1 MRKITV
7 NRKKSL
13 IGCTGTVL
21 IYTIDRIQ
29 FDKIIEEEKEITKD
43 QCVFVGS
50 IKNGSD
56 LKFEITN
63 NEIVI
68 LSAYDNLR
76 LFWVHGA
83 IIIPEGKEEIIL
95 NGKVKFNPALG
106 NPFVFE
112 SRST

>member
-21 IYTIDRIQ
+21 IYTIDKIQ
-29 FDKIIEEEKEITKD
+29 FDKIIEEKEITKD

-50 IKNGSD
+50 IKNGSC
-56 LKFEITN
+56 LKSEITY

-68 LSAYDNLR
+68 LSAYDILG
-76 LFWVHGA
+76 LFKVHSA
-83 IIIPEGKEEIIL
+83 MIIPGGKEEIIL
-95 NGKVKFNPALG
+95 NGKVKLNPARG

-112 SRST
+112 SRG

>member
-21 IYTIDRIQ
+21 IYTIDKMQ
-29 FDKIIEEEKEITKD
+29 FDKIIEEEKDITKD
-43 QCVFVGS
+43 QCDFVGS
-50 IKNGSD
+50 IKNRSY
-56 LKFEITN
+56 LKFEITYD
-63 NEIVI
+63 EIVI
-68 LSAYDNLR
+68 LSAYDNLG
-76 LFWVHGA
+76 LFKVHSA

-95 NGKVKFNPALG
+95 NGKVKFNPARG

-112 SRST
+112 

>member
-13 IGCTGTVL
+13 IGCAGTVL
-21 IYTIDRIQ
+21 IYTIDKIQ
-29 FDKIIEEEKEITKD
+29 FDKIIKEGEEITKD

-56 LKFEITN
+56 LKFEITY

-68 LSAYDNLR
+68 LSAYDNLC
-76 LFWVHGA
+76 LFWVHSA

-95 NGKVKFNPALG
+95 NGKVKFNPAHG

-112 SRST
+112 

>member
-21 IYTIDRIQ
+21 IYTIDKIQ
-29 FDKIIEEEKEITKD
+29 FDKTIEEEKEITKD

-50 IKNGSD
+50 IKNGSC
-56 LKFEITN
+56 LTSEITY

-68 LSAYDNLR
+68 LSAYDILG
-76 LFWVHGA
+76 LFKVHSA
-83 IIIPEGKEEIIL
+83 MIIPGGKEEIIL
-95 NGKVKFNPALG
+95 NGKVKLNPARG

-112 SRST
+112 

>member
-7 NRKKSL
+7 NRKQSL

-21 IYTIDRIQ
+21 IYTIDKMQ
-29 FDKIIEEEKEITKD
+29 FDKIIEEEKDITID

-50 IKNGSD
+50 IKNRSY
-56 LKFEITN
+56 LKFEITYD
-63 NEIVI
+63 EIVI
-68 LSAYDNLR
+68 FSAYDNLG
-76 LFWVHGA
+76 LFKVHSA

-95 NGKVKFNPALG
+95 NGKVKFNPARG

-112 SRST
+112 

>member
-21 IYTIDRIQ
+21 IYTIDKIQ

-50 IKNGSD
+50 IKNGSC
-56 LKFEITN
+56 LKFEITY

-68 LSAYDNLR
+68 LSAYDSLG
-76 LFWVHGA
+76 LFKVHSA
-83 IIIPEGKEEIIL
+83 IIIPGGKEEIIL
-95 NGKVKFNPALG
+95 NGKVKLNPARG

-112 SRST
+112 

>member
-21 IYTIDRIQ
+21 IYTIDKIQ
-29 FDKIIEEEKEITKD
+29 FEKILGEKKEITKD

-50 IKNGSD
+50 IKNGSY
-56 LKFEITN
+56 LKSEITY

-68 LSAYDNLR
+68 LSAYDNLG
-76 LFWVHGA
+76 LFKVHGA
-83 IIIPEGKEEIIL
+83 MIIPEGKEEIIL
-95 NGKVKFNPALG
+95 NGKVKLNPLCG

-112 SRST
+112 